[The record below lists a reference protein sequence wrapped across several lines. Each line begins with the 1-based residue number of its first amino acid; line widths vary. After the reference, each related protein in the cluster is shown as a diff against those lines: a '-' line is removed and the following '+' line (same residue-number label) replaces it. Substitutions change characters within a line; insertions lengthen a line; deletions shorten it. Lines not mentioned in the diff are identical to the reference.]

1 MKTVLLLLSLSTLCL
16 GAPLNTPEKLPF
28 DDTYLFGLLHHL
40 CYWHLDDYSYF
51 KYDTNDTVE
60 ILYKELSPPG
70 DPGDK
75 SVYCEIIVPGLDMS
89 VMMKKALYRIEEM
102 DTTISNTSY
111 KFTSFNREINL
122 AANPKYKAYC
132 KKLIPE
138 KELFELI
145 FNKRASLP
153 ELTPYLIHKLKEALP
168 KIVAGELPNNKDL
181 NEIFYIAPVTKYENT
196 IIIFWENEK
205 KLIVLSSDADFST
218 PLFWQSLSM
227 SIEIFDMKKDIV
239 TSLQQVLGSN
249 AYVTKNWISR
259 ILFNCVI
266 DGYKLN
272 ISVPAQKKPAS
283 PITDN
288 R

>member
-1 MKTVLLLLSLSTLCL
+1 M
-16 GAPLNTPEKLPF
+16 
-28 DDTYLFGLLHHL
+28 YFGL
-40 CYWHLDDYSYF
+40 
-51 KYDTNDTVE
+51 
-60 ILYKELSPPG
+60 
-70 DPGDK
+70 
-75 SVYCEIIVPGLDMS
+75 
-89 VMMKKALYRIEEM
+89 
-102 DTTISNTSY
+102 
-111 KFTSFNREINL
+111 
-122 AANPKYKAYC
+122 AA
-132 KKLIPE
+132 
-138 KELFELI
+138 
-145 FNKRASLP
+145 
-153 ELTPYLIHKLKEALP
+153 KLKEALP